1 MTDELFPELLEALRE
16 TLNGSDQDD
25 QFRRQFQRLVA
36 NAYQNNAERRDV
48 ERLLDA
54 IDLDVIDEH

>member
-25 QFRRQFQRLVA
+25 QFQRQFQRLVA